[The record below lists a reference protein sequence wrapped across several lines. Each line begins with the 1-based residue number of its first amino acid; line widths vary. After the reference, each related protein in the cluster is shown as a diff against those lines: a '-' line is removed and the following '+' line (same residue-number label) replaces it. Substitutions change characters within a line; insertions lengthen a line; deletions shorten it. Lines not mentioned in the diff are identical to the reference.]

1 MIWRL
6 FADRNTYMARGH
18 GAVQRRLLDA
28 LTQQD
33 RLIDTIEL
41 AAFVFDV
48 QPNDAGQC
56 LVNEAQVVSV
66 RRALGKFAK
75 EGKAIDCGRNW
86 RSGRRCWASPPVAK
100 AYYDRIKDTFGRR
113 RAEQLV
119 PGLRRAAIRPW

>member
-1 MIWRL
+1 MR
-6 FADRNTYMARGH
+6 RGP
-18 GAVQRRLLDA
+18 GAIQRRLLDILA
-28 LTQQD
+28 EQD

-41 AAFVFDV
+41 AALVFDV
-48 QPNDAGQC
+48 QPNDTGQT
-56 LVNEAQVVSV
+56 LVTESQIVSV
-66 RRALGKFAK
+66 RRALGKFAE

-100 AYYDRIKDTFGRR
+100 AYYDRIKNTFGRR

>member
-1 MIWRL
+1 
-6 FADRNTYMARGH
+6 MARGH

-75 EGKAIDCGRNW
+75 EGKVIDCGRNW